1 MSAPGISIGARR
13 VGPDQPCFVIAEAG
27 VNHNGDL
34 ELARRLVDAAAEAG
48 ADAVK
53 FQTFSADRLATAAAP
68 QADYQRRNTGIEE
81 SQRAMLHRLELTA
94 EAHRELMARCRER
107 GILFL
112 SSPFDEDSA
121 DFLEEL
127 GVPAFKI
134 PSGELTNVPF
144 LAHVARK
151 GRPLIVSTGMATL
164 DEVRQAVE
172 TIRQAGS
179 PPLALLHCVSSYPA
193 QPADV
198 NLRAMATLREAFAA
212 PVGFSDHTD
221 GVEIALAAVAL
232 GACIIEKHFTL
243 DRNLPGPDHK
253 ASLEPAELTSLAAA
267 IRRVEAA
274 LGDGVKRPAKCE
286 ADAARVARKSLVAAR
301 DLSAG
306 SVLRREDLA
315 IRRPGTGLPPSALA
329 RVVGMLA
336 KEDIA
341 AGTILTDPMMLDP
354 GE

>member
-1 MSAPGISIGARR
+1 MSAPEIAIGGRR

-68 QADYQRRNTGIEE
+68 LADYQRRNTGIED

-164 DEVRQAVE
+164 DEVRPAVE

-212 PVGFSDHTD
+212 PVGFSDHTAGTD
-221 GVEIALAAVAL
+221 IALAAVAL
-232 GACIIEKHFTL
+232 GANILEKHLTL
-243 DRNLPGPDHK
+243 DRTLPGPDHL
-253 ASLEPAELTSLAAA
+253 ASLEPDEWIAMVAAL
-267 IRRVEAA
+267 RRIEAA
-274 LGDGVKRPAKCE
+274 LGDGRKRPAPSE
-286 ADAARVARKSLVAAR
+286 ADAARVARKSLVAAG
-301 DLSAG
+301 DLPAG
-306 SVLRREDLA
+306 CVLRRDHLA
-315 IRRPGTGLPPSALA
+315 VRRPGTGLPPGRLESVLGRRLRQALA
-329 RVVGMLA
+329 AGAVLT
-336 KEDIA
+336 ED
-341 AGTILTDPMMLDP
+341 LL
-354 GE
+354 E

>member
-13 VGPDQPCFVIAEAG
+13 VGPDQPCFLIAEAG

-164 DEVRQAVE
+164 DEVRPAVE

-198 NLRAMATLREAFAA
+198 NLRAMATLREAFAV
-212 PVGFSDHTD
+212 PVGFSDHTAGTD
-221 GVEIALAAVAL
+221 IALAAVAL
-232 GACIIEKHFTL
+232 GANILEKHLTL
-243 DRNLPGPDHK
+243 DRTLPGPDHL
-253 ASLEPAELTSLAAA
+253 ASLEPDEWIAMVVAL
-267 IRRVEAA
+267 RRIEAA
-274 LGDGVKRPAKCE
+274 LGDGRKRPAPSE
-286 ADAARVARKSLVAAR
+286 ADAARVARKSLVAAG
-301 DLSAG
+301 DLPAG
-306 SVLRREDLA
+306 CVLRRDHLA
-315 IRRPGTGLPPSALA
+315 IRRPGTGLPPGRLESVLGRRLRRALA
-329 RVVGMLA
+329 AGAVLT
-336 KEDIA
+336 ED
-341 AGTILTDPMMLDP
+341 LL
-354 GE
+354 E